1 MNTSIP
7 LEGTHAEQCTCKYA
21 KNSAFQGAAA
31 IGDGS
36 SKRKATSTNG
46 TGSKRVKHTV
56 DEKMVQFQKESASV
70 MKERNADLRG
80 KHMYRRGEIVW
91 LKIDPIV
98 RPSSSTYT
106 GASKIASIEWWP
118 AIVTGHRQSQPQ
130 GEIEYDVN
138 LPAKLHLED
147 GQSVKDK
154 HYVRLESQLLP
165 LVAIAYDNM
174 VDAVLAEA
182 KDIADRYQRD
192 PKQFTSSSSEAENG
206 RQPWKRVFHKKLKM
220 TEARRDWDVTL
231 VHYAD
236 AVQFLRVSLRSSSGR
251 SDRLASSTFVFHPK
265 AYMAA
270 VAISEE
276 LTRLGGASIVLAW
289 HSMAKLTLHYALSSS
304 LQNLHG
310 CYCQTDG
317 YADQDTMAQMM
328 DDEELRQDELARIVT
343 YFQVSFGQR
352 TVELQRLASQR

>member
-36 SKRKATSTNG
+36 SKRKAASTNG

-174 VDAVLAEA
+174 VDAVLPEA

-236 AVQFLRVSLRSSSGR
+236 AVQFLRVSLRSSIRWSVI
-251 SDRLASSTFVFHPK
+251 DRPGQAPLWGLSPK
-265 AYMAA
+265 ACLAA
-270 VAISEE
+270 AAGS
-276 LTRLGGASIVLAW
+276 
-289 HSMAKLTLHYALSSS
+289 
-304 LQNLHG
+304 
-310 CYCQTDG
+310 
-317 YADQDTMAQMM
+317 
-328 DDEELRQDELARIVT
+328 
-343 YFQVSFGQR
+343 
-352 TVELQRLASQR
+352 